1 MTPRDISGK
10 ACYAETE
17 RRPLTPPTRK
27 FARPKDASIMGDN
40 RKLVEYAQM
49 AIEEMAIDA
58 IYARRNGTIGVEIS
72 IKDGILGKV
81 KRTQIDF
88 Q

>member
-1 MTPRDISGK
+1 
-10 ACYAETE
+10 
-17 RRPLTPPTRK
+17 
-27 FARPKDASIMGDN
+27 MGDN
-40 RKLVEYAQM
+40 RTRVEYAQM
-49 AIEEMAIDA
+49 AVEEMAIDA

-81 KRTQIDF
+81 KRMQIDF

>member
-1 MTPRDISGK
+1 
-10 ACYAETE
+10 
-17 RRPLTPPTRK
+17 
-27 FARPKDASIMGDN
+27 MGDN
-40 RKLVEYAQM
+40 RKTVEYAQM
-49 AIEEMAIDA
+49 MVEEMAIDA

-72 IKDGILGKV
+72 IKDGVLGKV

>member
-1 MTPRDISGK
+1 M
-10 ACYAETE
+10 
-17 RRPLTPPTRK
+17 
-27 FARPKDASIMGDN
+27 MGDN
-40 RKLVEYAQM
+40 RKVVEYAQM
-49 AIEEMAIDA
+49 AVEEMAIDA

-72 IKDGILGKV
+72 IKDGVLGKV